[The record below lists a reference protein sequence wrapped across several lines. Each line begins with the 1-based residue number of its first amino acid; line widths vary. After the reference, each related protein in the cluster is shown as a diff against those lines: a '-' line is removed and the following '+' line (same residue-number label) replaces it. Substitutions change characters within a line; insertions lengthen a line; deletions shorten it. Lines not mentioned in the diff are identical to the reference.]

1 VIINIDESIVRT
13 TYEPKYCWQRKGIKT
28 TMVTGGQRMNQ
39 VSLIMAVSNKGDIY
53 FTSNR
58 GMNNGITILLFLQKL
73 TAVLDAKDA
82 GWREYTTL
90 LLDNAPYHKGSIFS
104 ENIKHMHLPLAYLG
118 PYQFKMAP
126 VELVFAYIKKFDLNP
141 SGKKAGTV

>member
-1 VIINIDESIVRT
+1 
-13 TYEPKYCWQRKGIKT
+13 
-28 TMVTGGQRMNQ
+28 MVTGGQRMNQ

-58 GMNNGITILLFLQKL
+58 GMNNGMTILLFLQKL
-73 TAVLDAKDA
+73 TAELDAKDA
-82 GWREYTTL
+82 GWSEYTTL
-90 LLDNAPYHKGSIFS
+90 LLDNAPYHKGHIFS
-104 ENIKHMHLPLAYLG
+104 ENIEHMYLPLAYLG

-126 VELVFAYIKKFDLNP
+126 FELVFAYIKKFDLNP